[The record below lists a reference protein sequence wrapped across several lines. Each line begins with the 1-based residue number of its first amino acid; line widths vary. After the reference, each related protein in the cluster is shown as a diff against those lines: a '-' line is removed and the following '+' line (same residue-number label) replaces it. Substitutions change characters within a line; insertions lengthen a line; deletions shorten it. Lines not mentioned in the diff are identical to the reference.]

1 MISPRTFFQD
11 IYEGNMFPDVTFWM
25 VLERRPL
32 YYLFNLMLP
41 CIFITSTAML
51 VFYLPPESGEKVNM
65 GVTVLLA
72 LTVFLLL
79 VAESMPPQSKNIPL
93 AGKCTKVLASGFALR
108 VECLTGKQ

>member
-1 MISPRTFFQD
+1 
-11 IYEGNMFPDVTFWM
+11 
-25 VLERRPL
+25 
-32 YYLFNLMLP
+32 
-41 CIFITSTAML
+41 ML

-93 AGKCTKVLASGFALR
+93 AGKCPNKLHSSFSETHNNGIDTNFIFPYICSFVYHNNLR
-108 VECLTGKQ
+108 MLLNVKLDVIW

>member
-1 MISPRTFFQD
+1 
-11 IYEGNMFPDVTFWM
+11 
-25 VLERRPL
+25 
-32 YYLFNLMLP
+32 
-41 CIFITSTAML
+41 ML

-93 AGKCTKVLASGFALR
+93 AGKWAKVIC
-108 VECLTGKQ
+108 E

>member
-1 MISPRTFFQD
+1 
-11 IYEGNMFPDVTFWM
+11 
-25 VLERRPL
+25 
-32 YYLFNLMLP
+32 MLP
-41 CIFITSTAML
+41 CIFVTSAAML

-93 AGKCTKVLASGFALR
+93 AGKWAKVIC
-108 VECLTGKQ
+108 E